1 VIDYIAQL
9 LHKSGTATTKMGSSS
24 SKVARTAASTARR
37 QYPSTSSIPTNSAP
51 TSNPRTTNAPPSS
64 TPTAAQVHPDPSQ
77 APPSSTKSQHIDL
90 DGRDPQFGS
99 RLAQIG
105 PVQPV
110 SQSPS
115 NQHQF
120 PPSAS
125 PSRQGRSIFPS
136 TSAATNP
143 AVLVVEARERINK
156 LWEAENESVGRGS
169 FQGRTMISA
178 AQIRDVLS
186 MKESGMESG
195 EIERRMRLRAGLVKR
210 LGVGSVVANA

>member
-1 VIDYIAQL
+1 
-9 LHKSGTATTKMGSSS
+9 MGSSS
-24 SKVARTAASTARR
+24 SKIARTATSTARR
-37 QYPSTSSIPTNSAP
+37 QYPSTSSIPTNSAS
-51 TSNPRTTNAPPSS
+51 TSNPRTTNASPSS
-64 TPTAAQVHPDPSQ
+64 TPPSAAQVHPDPSQ

-120 PPSAS
+120 PPSTS
-125 PSRQGRSIFPS
+125 PSQQGRNIFPS

-143 AVLVVEARERINK
+143 AVLVIEARERINK
-156 LWEAENESVGRGS
+156 LWEEENESLGKGS

-178 AQIRDVLS
+178 AQIREVLS

-195 EIERRMRLRAGLVKR
+195 EIERRMKLRAGLVKG
-210 LGVGSVVANA
+210 LGVDSVVANA